1 MTMRMAGW
9 IPALSNRRSS
19 INFYNFRIGSSASFL
34 PVVCGVFACRLPV
47 ICEFLASCLRVI
59 CQFFASRLWV
69 VCEFWPVVYRFFACQ
84 FFICLR
90 SVPHLSIDL
99 FFVCLSVCLPISCF
113 SFQTVRRLC
122 ARLGFVFALAI
133 AGRLIRLRSAL
144 PLPMRH

>member
-19 INFYNFRIGSSASFL
+19 INFYNFRNGSSASFL
-34 PVVCGVFACRLPV
+34 LVVCGVFACRLPV
-47 ICEFLASCLRVI
+47 VCGL
-59 CQFFASRLWV
+59 FASVWS
-69 VCEFWPVVYRFFACQ
+69 VVYRFLACQ

-90 SVPHLSIDL
+90 SVPQLSIDL